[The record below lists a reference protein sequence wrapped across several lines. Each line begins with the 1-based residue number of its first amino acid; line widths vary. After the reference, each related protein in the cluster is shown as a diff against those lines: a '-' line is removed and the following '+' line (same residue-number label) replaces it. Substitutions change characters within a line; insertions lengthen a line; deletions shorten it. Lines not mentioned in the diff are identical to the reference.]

1 MKSRVDQIPVQ
12 VMLYLLM
19 SDSLSSDTAN
29 GRERRLS
36 GSIIF
41 GVPIVLIA
49 VTFLFWY
56 QTWFGRRLTQA
67 ELSEYLQDTSL
78 PHQTQHAL
86 TQAAEEILRHDPNA
100 GHVYP
105 QIIALA
111 RNKEAGFRSM
121 AAWVMGQDNKSA
133 EFHQALLKLID
144 DPEPMVRWNAALALA
159 RFGDAAGAPQLK
171 LMLRPYDLRAPMAGT
186 VSLLA
191 NTQDTVR
198 NGSVV
203 ARIKATGPDAVEIRS
218 PLAGT
223 IDRLAAKDGTTMAAG
238 DEIAVISPGEQQVWE
253 ALRALDLVGRP
264 EDLADVDRF
273 SRPVTG
279 MSDRVRQQ
287 AALTAETIRKR
298 TENSEG
304 ELKVESHERKV
315 SEPNPK
321 RGKH

>member
-1 MKSRVDQIPVQ
+1 VSAPPWQTVAHYEGRQSLISEE
-12 VMLYLLM
+12 VMPYLIM
-19 SDSLSSDTAN
+19 SDSVSSDTVT

-86 TQAAEEILRHDPNA
+86 TQAAAEILRHDPNVER
-100 GHVYP
+100 VYP

-111 RNKEAGFRSM
+111 SNKEAGFRSM
-121 AAWVMGQDNKSA
+121 AAWVMGQDNRST

-144 DPEPMVRWNAALALA
+144 DPETMVRWNAALALA
-159 RFGDAAGAPQLK
+159 RFGDAAGEPQLK

-186 VSLLA
+186 VALRA
-191 NTQDTVR
+191 NAQDTVR
-198 NGSVV
+198 NGNVV
-203 ARIKATGPDAVEIRS
+203 ARIRTTDPDPVQIRS
-218 PLAGT
+218 PLAGA
-223 IDRLAAKDGTTMAAG
+223 IDRIPVKDGAKIAAG
-238 DEIAVISPGEQQVWE
+238 DEIAIISPEEQQVWE
-253 ALRALDLVGRP
+253 VLRALDLVGKP
-264 EDLADVDRF
+264 DDLEDVERF
-273 SRPVTG
+273 SRPVGG

-287 AALTAETIRKR
+287 AALTAAAIRKR
-298 TENSEG
+298 W
-304 ELKVESHERKV
+304 LKKQPKVESG
-315 SEPNPK
+315 NFQ
-321 RGKH
+321 

>member
-1 MKSRVDQIPVQ
+1 MR
-12 VMLYLLM
+12 
-19 SDSLSSDTAN
+19 

-36 GSIIF
+36 GAIIF

-56 QTWFGRRLTQA
+56 QTWFGRRLTDS

-78 PHQTQHAL
+78 PHKTQHAL
-86 TQAAEEILRHDPNA
+86 TQAATEILRHDPNVER
-100 GHVYP
+100 VYP

-111 RNKEAGFRSM
+111 SNKEAGFRSM
-121 AAWVMGQDNKSA
+121 AAWVMGQDNRSGD
-133 EFHQALLKLID
+133 FHQALLKLVD
-144 DPEPMVRWNAALALA
+144 DPEPIVRWNAALALA
-159 RFGDAAGAPQLK
+159 RFGDAAGEPQLK

-191 NTQDTVR
+191 NAQDTVR

-203 ARIKATGPDAVEIRS
+203 ARIKTTETDAVEIRS

-223 IDRLAAKDGTTMAAG
+223 IDKLAAKDRTTIAAG
-238 DEIAVISPGEQQVWE
+238 DEIAVISPDDQQVWE

-264 EDLADVDRF
+264 DDLAGIERF
-273 SRPVTG
+273 SQPVSG

-287 AALTAETIRKR
+287 AALTAEAIRKR
-298 TENSEG
+298 GLKEQP
-304 ELKVESHERKV
+304 KVESR
-315 SEPNPK
+315 NFQ
-321 RGKH
+321 

>member
-1 MKSRVDQIPVQ
+1 MKSRMVQ
-12 VMLYLLM
+12 PTEEVMPYLLM
-19 SDSLSSDTAN
+19 SDSVSSEGAT

-56 QTWFGRRLTQA
+56 QTWFGRRLTQS

-100 GHVYP
+100 GRVYP
-105 QIIALA
+105 QIVALA
-111 RNKEAGFRSM
+111 GNKEAGFRSM

-133 EFHQALLKLID
+133 EFHQALLKLVD

-159 RFGDAAGAPQLK
+159 RFGDAAGEPQLK
-171 LMLRPYDLRAPMAGT
+171 LMLRPYDLRAPIAGT
-186 VSLLA
+186 VALMVNA
-191 NTQDTVR
+191 QDTVR

-203 ARIKATGPDAVEIRS
+203 VRIKTADSDPVEIRS
-218 PLAGT
+218 PLAGA
-223 IDRLAAKDGTTMAAG
+223 IDRIGAKDGAEIAAG
-238 DEIAVISPGEQQVWE
+238 DEIAVISPDDQQVWE

-264 EDLADVDRF
+264 DDLADVDRF
-273 SRPVTG
+273 SQPVSG
-279 MSDRVRQQ
+279 MSNRVRQQ
-287 AALTAETIRKR
+287 ATLTAAVIRER
-298 TENSEG
+298 AANSEMQ
-304 ELKVESHERKV
+304 LKVESQESKV
-315 SEPNPK
+315 SEPNPMQ
-321 RGKH
+321 GKH